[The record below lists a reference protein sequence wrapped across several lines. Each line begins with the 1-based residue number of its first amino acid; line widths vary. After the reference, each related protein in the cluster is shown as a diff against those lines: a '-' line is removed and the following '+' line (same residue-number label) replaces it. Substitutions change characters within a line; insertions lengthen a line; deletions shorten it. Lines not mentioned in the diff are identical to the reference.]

1 MPTLTEKQLEQV
13 RFLYKEGLS
22 VRELSEKFE
31 MSLDAMFYIF
41 RKHQI
46 PRRSASER
54 NQTFF
59 ERKANSFRLK
69 NNLTEKE
76 KNLKTAG
83 IMLYWGEGSQW
94 QGEKIVDFANSKPEM
109 VKVFLAFLRQVCGID
124 EKKLR
129 VYLYAYSDQDIKKI
143 TNFWSKLT
151 NIPLNQFS
159 KPYIREDYRLEKSGK
174 MPYGLI
180 HVRYYDKKLLL
191 LILEWIKQYQEQY

>member
-1 MPTLTEKQLEQV
+1 MPNLTDKQLKQV
-13 RFLYKEGLS
+13 RQLYQEGLS
-22 VRELSEKFE
+22 VRELSEKFAC
-31 MSLDAMFYIF
+31 SLDAMFYVF
-41 RKHQI
+41 RKYKI
-46 PRRSASER
+46 PRRKASER
-54 NQTFF
+54 NEVLFG
-59 ERKANSFRLK
+59 RKESSFK
-69 NNLTEKE
+69 IKEKLSEDE
-76 KNLKTAG
+76 KNLKIAG

-109 VKVFLAFLRQVCGID
+109 VKVFLAFLRRVCGID

-191 LILEWIKQYQEQY
+191 LILDWIKQYQEQY

>member
-1 MPTLTEKQLEQV
+1 MPTLTEKQLERV
-13 RFLYKEGLS
+13 RLLYKEGLS

-69 NNLTEKE
+69 DNLTEKE

-129 VYLYAYSDQDIKKI
+129 IYLYAYSDQDIKK
-143 TNFWSKLT
+143 
-151 NIPLNQFS
+151 
-159 KPYIREDYRLEKSGK
+159 
-174 MPYGLI
+174 
-180 HVRYYDKKLLL
+180 
-191 LILEWIKQYQEQY
+191 

>member
-1 MPTLTEKQLEQV
+1 MPTLTDKQLEQV
-13 RFLYKEGLS
+13 RLLYKEGLS

-31 MSLDAMFYIF
+31 ISIDAMFYVF
-41 RKHQI
+41 RKYEI

-54 NQTFF
+54 NQAFF
-59 ERKANSFRLK
+59 ERKATSFTLK
-69 NNLTEKE
+69 NNLSEKE

-109 VKVFLAFLRQVCGID
+109 VKVFLSFLRQVCGID

-191 LILEWIKQYQEQY
+191 LIFDWIKQYQEQY

>member
-13 RFLYKEGLS
+13 RMLYKEGLS

-31 MSLDAMFYIF
+31 LSLDAMFYVF
-41 RKHQI
+41 RKYKI
-46 PRRSASER
+46 PRRSASDR
-54 NQTFF
+54 NKVFF
-59 ERKANSFRLK
+59 ERKSTSFK
-69 NNLTEKE
+69 VKENLSENE
-76 KNLKTAG
+76 RNLKIAG
-83 IMLYWGEGSQW
+83 SMLYWGEGSQW
-94 QGEKIVDFANSKPEM
+94 EGEKIVDFANSKPDM

-129 VYLYAYSDQDIKKI
+129 VYLYAYADQDIKKI

-151 NIPLNQFS
+151 NIPISQFS

-191 LILEWIKQYQEQY
+191 LILDWIKQYQEQY